1 MLQKQDKSLK
11 EKRSVEHGSHS
22 NLRINL
28 DQLIRVCSPWT
39 HIFRGIGAIKHVAT
53 SIKTR
58 ENLSSIYL
66 MV

>member
-28 DQLIRVCSPWT
+28 DQLIRVSPWT
-39 HIFRGIGAIKHVAT
+39 HIFRGIGAIKYVAT
-53 SIKTR
+53 SIRTR
-58 ENLSSIYL
+58 ENL
-66 MV
+66 